1 MAFIHGKDTKVIIDS
16 TDLSAFLNSAEPSRT
31 ADVGETTTFGTTGNA
46 KTYIAGSSDATVS
59 FGGFFDATADNIIQ
73 GLVGTNDKVA
83 VIGFD
88 GIDATDD
95 CMFGKGVTTNY
106 GISSPVGDVVAVTFD
121 LQASGF
127 FSGNVLEN
135 ATVTASGNGTARDN
149 GSSTANGGGAFIVA
163 TSVSGT
169 STPTLTAK
177 ITHSADNVS
186 YADLV
191 TFTALTSAGAE
202 VKEVALGT
210 TVNRYLKVVYTVS
223 GTNPS
228 FNVIVGFGRK
238 N

>member
-1 MAFIHGKDTKVIIDS
+1 MAFIHGKDTKVIIES
-16 TDLSAFLNSAEPSRT
+16 TDLSSFLNSAEPSRT
-31 ADVGETTTFGTTGNA
+31 ADVGETTTFGSSN
-46 KTYIAGSSDATVS
+46 KTFIAGEKAATVS
-59 FGGFFDATADNIIQ
+59 FGGFFDSTADNIIQ

-83 VIGFD
+83 VIGYD

-95 CMFGKGVTTNY
+95 CMFGQGVTTNY

-127 FSGNVLEN
+127 FSGSVLEN

-163 TSVSGT
+163 TTVSGT

-177 ITHSADNVS
+177 ITHSADNVT
-186 YADLV
+186 YADLL

-202 VKEVALGT
+202 VKEIASGT
-210 TVNRYLKVVYTVS
+210 TINRYLKVVYTVS

-228 FNVIVGFGRK
+228 FAVIVGLGR
-238 N
+238 NN

>member
-1 MAFIHGKDTKVIIDS
+1 MAFIHGKDTKVYIDS
-16 TDLSAFLNSAEPSRT
+16 NDLSSYLSSADPSRT
-31 ADVGETTTFGTTGNA
+31 VDVGETTTFGSSN
-46 KTYIAGSSDATVS
+46 KTYVAGEKDATVS
-59 FGGFFDATADNIIQ
+59 FSGFFDSTADAIIQ

-83 VIGFD
+83 LIGLD
-88 GIDATDD
+88 GVDATDD

-127 FSGNVLEN
+127 FSGSVLEN
-135 ATVTASGNGTARDN
+135 ATVTATGNGTARDN
-149 GSSTANGGGAFIVA
+149 ASSTANGGGAFIIA

-177 ITHSADNVS
+177 ITHSADNS
-186 YADLV
+186 TYADLV

-202 VKEVALGT
+202 VKEVASGT

-228 FNVIVGFGRK
+228 FNVIVGFGR
-238 N
+238 NN

>member
-1 MAFIHGKDTKVIIDS
+1 MAFIHGKDTKVFMDS
-16 TDLSAFLNSAEPSRT
+16 TDLSSYLSSADPSRT
-31 ADVGETTTFGTTGNA
+31 VDVGETTTFGSSN
-46 KTYIAGSSDATVS
+46 KTFVAGEKDASVS
-59 FGGFFDATADNIIQ
+59 FSGFFDATADNIIQ

-83 VIGFD
+83 LIGFD
-88 GIDATDD
+88 GVDATDD

-127 FSGNVLEN
+127 FSGSVLEN
-135 ATVTASGNGTARDN
+135 ATVTATGNGTARDN
-149 GSSTANGGGAFIVA
+149 ASSTSNGGGAFIIA

-177 ITHSADNVS
+177 ITHSADNS
-186 YADLV
+186 TYADLV

-202 VKEVALGT
+202 VKEIASGT

-228 FNVIVGFGRK
+228 FNVIVGFGR
-238 N
+238 NN

>member
-1 MAFIHGKDTKVIIDS
+1 MAFIHGKDTKVFMDS
-16 TDLSAFLNSAEPSRT
+16 TDLSSFLSSADPSRT
-31 ADVGETTTFGTTGNA
+31 VDVGETTTFGSSN
-46 KTYIAGSSDATVS
+46 KTFVAGEKDATVS
-59 FGGFFDATADNIIQ
+59 FAGFFDSTADGIVQ
-73 GLVGTNDKVA
+73 GLVGANDKVA
-83 VIGFD
+83 LIGFN
-88 GIDATDD
+88 GVDATDD

-149 GSSTANGGGAFIVA
+149 ASSTANGGGAFIIA

-177 ITHSADNVS
+177 ITHSADNSTYV
-186 YADLV
+186 DLV
-191 TFTALTSAGAE
+191 SFTALTSAGAE
-202 VKEVALGT
+202 VKEVASGS

-228 FNVIVGFGRK
+228 FNVIVGFGR
-238 N
+238 NN

>member
-1 MAFIHGKDTKVIIDS
+1 MAFIHGKDTKVFMDS
-16 TDLSAFLNSAEPSRT
+16 TDLSSYLSSADPSRT
-31 ADVGETTTFGTTGNA
+31 VDVGETTTFGSSN
-46 KTYIAGSSDATVS
+46 KTFVAGEKDASVS
-59 FGGFFDATADNIIQ
+59 FSGFFDPTADNIIQ

-83 VIGFD
+83 LIGFD
-88 GIDATDD
+88 GVDATDD

-127 FSGNVLEN
+127 FSGSVLEN
-135 ATVTASGNGTARDN
+135 ATVTATGNGTARDN
-149 GSSTANGGGAFIVA
+149 ASSTSNGGGAFIIA

-177 ITHSADNVS
+177 ITHSADNS
-186 YADLV
+186 TYADLV
-191 TFTALTSAGAE
+191 SFTALTSAGAE
-202 VKEVALGT
+202 VKEVASGT

-228 FNVIVGFGRK
+228 FNVIVGFGR
-238 N
+238 NN